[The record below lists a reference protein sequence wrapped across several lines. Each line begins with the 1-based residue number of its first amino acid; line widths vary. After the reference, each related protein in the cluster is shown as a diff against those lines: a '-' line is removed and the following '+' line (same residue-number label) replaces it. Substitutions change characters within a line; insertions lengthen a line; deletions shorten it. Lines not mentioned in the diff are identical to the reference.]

1 MQTASIVAG
10 NANGV
15 GGNSL
20 SSLNYPTGIWV
31 AMNNSLYISDYGN
44 HRVMKYLEGS
54 LTGTIVAGTGS
65 QGSSLSQLYY
75 PTGIYVDISYNMYIA
90 DSWNYRILFWPKDAS
105 SGIKRAGTGSS
116 GSSLTN
122 FGIISGLIVDSQSN
136 IYVCDTLNHRVMKF
150 VPNITVGIVVGGTTG
165 TQGNSPTQLNTPYGI
180 FLDEINSYL
189 YVADF
194 NNHRIQRFHLGISL
208 NGTTVA
214 GGNGQG
220 SAKNQLNN
228 PASVCISTI
237 TNSIYIAD
245 KGNNRVQR
253 WTSQFTFGVTIAG
266 NGASTSNASTSI
278 ENPMDI
284 RINRNETALY
294 VSESAYNRIWRFT
307 LI

>member
-1 MQTASIVAG
+1 MDSIESVLRW
-10 NANGV
+10 N
-15 GGNSL
+15 
-20 SSLNYPTGIWV
+20 PTGITIAGV
-31 AMNNSLYISDYGN
+31 STVSGTDNMHLDIPFGLALDY
-44 HRVMKYLEGS
+44 K
-54 LTGTIVAGTGS
+54 GTIF
-65 QGSSLSQLYY
+65 
-75 PTGIYVDISYNMYIA
+75 I
-90 DSWNYRILFWPKDAS
+90 
-105 SGIKRAGTGSS
+105 
-116 GSSLTN
+116 
-122 FGIISGLIVDSQSN
+122 
-136 IYVCDTLNHRVMKF
+136 
-150 VPNITVGIVVGGTTG
+150 
-165 TQGNSPTQLNTPYGI
+165 
-180 FLDEINSYL
+180 
-189 YVADF
+189 ADF